1 MHCYSDPS
9 YDLQLNNL
17 VENRIDSSPIKEIS
31 HNNYPNTLKMKLD
44 ESLENIFSITY
55 EVRPTDQIDQNI
67 IVPFEL
73 YNADELEKL
82 NKEQLIKEKKS
93 APKRKLSNVS

>member
-1 MHCYSDPS
+1 
-9 YDLQLNNL
+9 
-17 VENRIDSSPIKEIS
+17 
-31 HNNYPNTLKMKLD
+31 MKLD

-82 NKEQLIKEKKS
+82 NKEQLIKEKNFE
-93 APKRKLSNVS
+93 RKLLHDSIIQ

>member
-1 MHCYSDPS
+1 
-9 YDLQLNNL
+9 
-17 VENRIDSSPIKEIS
+17 
-31 HNNYPNTLKMKLD
+31 MKLD

-55 EVRPTDQIDQNI
+55 EVRPTDQIGQNI